1 MDALAIDKRRVRSSF
16 NRAASSYDRV
26 AVLQRTVAE
35 RMNER
40 LAFVK
45 FQPAVILDGG
55 CGTGYGQTLLKARY
69 PSARQIGLDIAVN
82 MLRQTR
88 GKPAWWTRG
97 IPASWK
103 SRLPGR
109 RPEAALVCGDLES
122 LPLKPACVDMIWSNL
137 ALQWCNDL
145 DATFAG
151 ARRVL
156 APNGLFM
163 FSTFGPDTLTELR
176 QAFSRIDGHT
186 HVSRF
191 QDMHDVGDAL
201 MRAGFAEPVMDMER
215 FTLTYDD
222 VAGLM
227 ADLKALGAHNATQ
240 GRRHGLVGKN
250 TWQRMV
256 DGYEALR
263 REGKLPAT
271 YEVVYGHAW
280 APNALPD
287 GRQVMQ
293 MPQSR
298 KS

>member
-1 MDALAIDKRRVRSSF
+1 MDALTIDKQRVRSSF

-55 CGTGYGQTLLKARY
+55 CGTGYGQALLKARY
-69 PSARQIGLDIAVN
+69 PAARQIGLDIAIN
-82 MLRQTR
+82 MLRLTR
-88 GKPAWWTRG
+88 GAQPW
-97 IPASWK
+97 WK
-103 SRLPGR
+103 SWLPGKQS
-109 RPEAALVCGDLES
+109 EAALVCGDLES

-145 DATFAG
+145 EATFAD

-163 FSTFGPDTLTELR
+163 FSTFGPDTLMELR

-201 MRAGFAEPVMDMER
+201 MRAGFAAPVMDMETV
-215 FTLTYDD
+215 TLTYEDL
-222 VAGLM
+222 AGLM
-227 ADLKALGAHNATQ
+227 RDLKALGAHNANQ
-240 GRRHGLVGKN
+240 GRGRGLLGKGA
-250 TWQRMV
+250 WQRLQQN
-256 DGYEALR
+256 YEALR
-263 REGKLPAT
+263 RDGKLPAT

-280 APNALPD
+280 KGERKQVPD
-287 GRQVMQ
+287 EPQVI
-293 MPQSR
+293 R
-298 KS
+298 FAKK

>member
-16 NRAASSYDRV
+16 NRAAASYDRV

-40 LAFVK
+40 LALVK
-45 FQPAVILDGG
+45 FQPSIILDGG

-69 PSARQIGLDIAVN
+69 PLARQIGLDIAIN
-82 MLRQTR
+82 MLRLTR
-88 GKPAWWTRG
+88 GAPSW
-97 IPASWK
+97 WK
-103 SRLPGR
+103 SWLPGQ
-109 RPEAALVCGDLES
+109 ASKTTLVCGDLES
-122 LPLKPACVDMIWSNL
+122 LPLKSGCVDMIWSNL

-145 DATFAG
+145 EATFAG

-176 QAFSRIDGHT
+176 QAFIRIDGHT

-240 GRRHGLVGKN
+240 GRRHGLVGKKA
-250 TWQRMV
+250 WQLMV

-263 REGKLPAT
+263 QEGKLPAT

-293 MPQSR
+293 MPRSL
-298 KS
+298 K